1 MSDKENLQPLEE
13 NEAAEKEEKNFEYDR
28 TLCSLCQKKAREE
41 GSYYC
46 EDCRTKMMKTKI
58 KSASLDIRTILAL
71 AKLGLQALNRFR
83 QRLRVQ
89 LLRLVFVSG
98 APDPYDTALAFGYV
112 NAALNKVSQAS
123 EANASLNGS
132 DFISNLSKTLG
143 NQTIFTLGYGETA
156 MTAKIYAKGYT
167 EIDAGGYVV
176 NTLGEDAVKSDLR
189 LLGMRKFVKAYNG
202 YNTTQE
208 KAYSILQNYAN
219 AEAKDIPYDDLIK
232 KLDALKGQDG
242 IEDQYIEYYKCYI
255 AMMADKS
262 IDTQLEFLL
271 KMEKEYPA
279 GLMIYGPTIADY
291 YYRSGDYAKSV
302 EYADKMIAKNRN
314 YSSAYEQKVMALL
327 AQGDADGA
335 EKVCDLLD
343 TAENAAGVASGDYTS
358 YSLRANLYWYTGKYD
373 AAIKICEE
381 GIEASGGDS
390 DIYRNEA
397 IAYMLKGDYKKANE
411 CGKNAY
417 QFSMNYGDLTLD
429 IINTA
434 ALAAGLA
441 KDDDTYKTLQDYLK
455 TYNYEISTVVTDCL
469 AGKKTVEQ
477 VFITDGGVIS

>member
-1 MSDKENLQPLEE
+1 MSDKENLQPLGE
-13 NEAAEKEEKNFEYDR
+13 NEAAENEEKSFEYDR

-58 KSASLDIRTILAL
+58 RGGSVVAAVLCVIVSLFAL
-71 AKLGLQALNRFR
+71 MLLGANATQMVGMLEADSLMNQ
-83 QRLRVQ
+83 
-89 LLRLVFVSG
+89 
-98 APDPYDTALAFGYV
+98 GYI

-123 EANASLNGS
+123 EANASLNDS
-132 DFISNLSKTLG
+132 DFISSLSETLG
-143 NQTIFTLGYGETA
+143 NQTIFTLGYSETA
-156 MTAKIYAKGYT
+156 LTAKLYARGYS

-176 NTLGEDAVKSDLR
+176 NNLGEDVVKSDAR
-189 LLGMRKFVKAYNG
+189 LLGLRKFVNAYNG

-208 KAYSILQNYAN
+208 QAYTILQNYVN
-219 AEAKDIPYDDLIK
+219 SDAKDIPYDDLIE
-232 KLDALKGQDG
+232 KLEALRGKDG
-242 IEDQYIEYYKCYI
+242 IENQYIEYYKCYV
-255 AMMADKS
+255 AMIADKS
-262 IDTQLEFLL
+262 LDVQLDFLL
-271 KMEKEYPA
+271 KMEKEYPE
-279 GLMIYGPTIADY
+279 GLMIYGSTIADY
-291 YYRSGDYAKSV
+291 YYRSGDYAKAA

-327 AQGDADGA
+327 AKGDVDGA
-335 EKVCDLLD
+335 TEVCDALD

-373 AAIKICEE
+373 EAIKVCEE

-397 IAYMLKGDYKKANE
+397 IAYMLKGDYAKANE

-441 KDDDTYKTLQDYLK
+441 KDDDTYKSMQDYLK
-455 TYNYEISTVVTDCL
+455 TYNLEISTVVTDCL

-477 VFITDGGVIS
+477 IFITDGGVIS

>member
-1 MSDKENLQPLEE
+1 M
-13 NEAAEKEEKNFEYDR
+13 
-28 TLCSLCQKKAREE
+28 
-41 GSYYC
+41 
-46 EDCRTKMMKTKI
+46 
-58 KSASLDIRTILAL
+58 
-71 AKLGLQALNRFR
+71 
-83 QRLRVQ
+83 
-89 LLRLVFVSG
+89 
-98 APDPYDTALAFGYV
+98 
-112 NAALNKVSQAS
+112 
-123 EANASLNGS
+123 
-132 DFISNLSKTLG
+132 
-143 NQTIFTLGYGETA
+143 
-156 MTAKIYAKGYT
+156 
-167 EIDAGGYVV
+167 
-176 NTLGEDAVKSDLR
+176 
-189 LLGMRKFVKAYNG
+189 
-202 YNTTQE
+202 
-208 KAYSILQNYAN
+208 
-219 AEAKDIPYDDLIK
+219 
-232 KLDALKGQDG
+232 
-242 IEDQYIEYYKCYI
+242 
-255 AMMADKS
+255 
-262 IDTQLEFLL
+262 
-271 KMEKEYPA
+271 
-279 GLMIYGPTIADY
+279 
-291 YYRSGDYAKSV
+291 
-302 EYADKMIAKNRN
+302 
-314 YSSAYEQKVMALL
+314 KVMALL

-397 IAYMLKGDYKKANE
+397 IKGDYKKANE

>member
-58 KSASLDIRTILAL
+58 KGGSVVAAVLCVIVSLFAL
-71 AKLGLQALNRFR
+71 MLLGANATQMVGLLEADSLLN
-83 QRLRVQ
+83 Q
-89 LLRLVFVSG
+89 
-98 APDPYDTALAFGYV
+98 GYV

-156 MTAKIYAKGYT
+156 MTAKVYAKGYT

-208 KAYSILQNYAN
+208 QAYSILQNYAN

-271 KMEKEYPA
+271 KMEKGISRGSHDLRSDNC
-279 GLMIYGPTIADY
+279 GL
-291 YYRSGDYAKSV
+291 
-302 EYADKMIAKNRN
+302 
-314 YSSAYEQKVMALL
+314 LL
-327 AQGDADGA
+327 
-335 EKVCDLLD
+335 
-343 TAENAAGVASGDYTS
+343 
-358 YSLRANLYWYTGKYD
+358 SLGRL
-373 AAIKICEE
+373 CEV
-381 GIEASGGDS
+381 
-390 DIYRNEA
+390 R
-397 IAYMLKGDYKKANE
+397 
-411 CGKNAY
+411 
-417 QFSMNYGDLTLD
+417 
-429 IINTA
+429 
-434 ALAAGLA
+434 
-441 KDDDTYKTLQDYLK
+441 
-455 TYNYEISTVVTDCL
+455 
-469 AGKKTVEQ
+469 
-477 VFITDGGVIS
+477 

>member
-58 KSASLDIRTILAL
+58 KGGSVVAAVLCVIVSLFAL
-71 AKLGLQALNRFR
+71 MLLGANATQM
-83 QRLRVQ
+83 VG
-89 LLRLVFVSG
+89 LLEADSLLSQ
-98 APDPYDTALAFGYV
+98 GYV

-123 EANASLNGS
+123 EANASLNDS

-335 EKVCDLLD
+335 EKVCDQ
-343 TAENAAGVASGDYTS
+343 
-358 YSLRANLYWYTGKYD
+358 LR
-373 AAIKICEE
+373 
-381 GIEASGGDS
+381 
-390 DIYRNEA
+390 
-397 IAYMLKGDYKKANE
+397 E
-411 CGKNAY
+411 CGGSCKRRLHFVQPAR
-417 QFSMNYGDLTLD
+417 QPLLVHRQIRRGD
-429 IINTA
+429 
-434 ALAAGLA
+434 
-441 KDDDTYKTLQDYLK
+441 KDLRRGHRGIRRRFGYLPQRGYRLYAQGRLRK
-455 TYNYEISTVVTDCL
+455 
-469 AGKKTVEQ
+469 G
-477 VFITDGGVIS
+477 

>member
-58 KSASLDIRTILAL
+58 KGGSVVAAVLCVIVSLFAL
-71 AKLGLQALNRFR
+71 MLLGANATQM
-83 QRLRVQ
+83 VG
-89 LLRLVFVSG
+89 LLEADSLMNQ
-98 APDPYDTALAFGYV
+98 GYV

-123 EANASLNGS
+123 EANASLNDS

-208 KAYSILQNYAN
+208 QAYSILQNYVN

>member
-1 MSDKENLQPLEE
+1 MSDKENLQPLGE
-13 NEAAEKEEKNFEYDR
+13 NEAAEKEEESFEYDR
-28 TLCSLCQKKAREE
+28 TLCSLCQKKEREE

-58 KSASLDIRTILAL
+58 KGGAVVAAVLCVIASLFSLMLLGANATQMVAL
-71 AKLGLQALNRFR
+71 LEADSLMNQ
-83 QRLRVQ
+83 
-89 LLRLVFVSG
+89 
-98 APDPYDTALAFGYV
+98 GYI

-123 EANASLNGS
+123 EANESLNDS
-132 DFISNLSKTLG
+132 DFISSLSGVLG

-156 MTAKIYAKGYT
+156 VTAKLYANGYT

-176 NTLGEDAVKSDLR
+176 NTLGEDTVKSDLR
-189 LLGMRKFVKAYNG
+189 LIGLRKFVKAYNG
-202 YNTTQE
+202 YSTTQE
-208 KAYSILQNYAN
+208 QAYSILQDYVSSD
-219 AEAKDIPYDDLIK
+219 AEDVPYDELIE
-232 KLDALKGQDG
+232 KLDALKGKDG
-242 IEDQYIEYYKCYI
+242 IENQYIDYYKCYV
-255 AMMADKS
+255 AMIADKS

-291 YYRSGDYAKSV
+291 YYRSGDYAKTV

-327 AQGDADGA
+327 AKGDAESA
-335 EKVCDLLD
+335 EKVCDELD
-343 TAENAAGVASGDYTS
+343 TAENVAGVASGDYTS
-358 YSLRANLYWYTGKYD
+358 YSLRATLYWYTGKYD

-390 DIYRNEA
+390 DIYRNET
-397 IAYMLKGDYKKANE
+397 IAYMLKGDYEKANE

-417 QFSMNYGDLTLD
+417 QFAMNYGDITLD

-477 VFITDGGVIS
+477 IFINDGGVIS

>member
-58 KSASLDIRTILAL
+58 KGGSVVAAVLCVIVSLFAL
-71 AKLGLQALNRFR
+71 MLLGANATQM
-83 QRLRVQ
+83 VG
-89 LLRLVFVSG
+89 LLEADSLMNQ
-98 APDPYDTALAFGYV
+98 GYI

-156 MTAKIYAKGYT
+156 MTAKLYAKGYT
-167 EIDAGGYVV
+167 EIDAGGYVI

-189 LLGMRKFVKAYNG
+189 LLGLRKFVKAYNG

-208 KAYSILQNYAN
+208 KAYSILQNYVN

-242 IEDQYIEYYKCYI
+242 IEDQYIEYYKCYV

-291 YYRSGDYAKSV
+291 YYRSGDYAKSI

-314 YSSAYEQKVMALL
+314 YSSAYEQKVIALL
-327 AQGDADGA
+327 AKGDADGA
-335 EKVCDLLD
+335 EKVCDQLD

-390 DIYRNEA
+390 NIYRNEA
-397 IAYMLKGDYKKANE
+397 IAYMLKGDYAKANE
-411 CGKNAY
+411 C
-417 QFSMNYGDLTLD
+417 
-429 IINTA
+429 
-434 ALAAGLA
+434 
-441 KDDDTYKTLQDYLK
+441 
-455 TYNYEISTVVTDCL
+455 
-469 AGKKTVEQ
+469 
-477 VFITDGGVIS
+477 

>member
-58 KSASLDIRTILAL
+58 KGGSVVAAVLCVIVSLFAL
-71 AKLGLQALNRFR
+71 MLLGANATQMVGLLEADSLLN
-83 QRLRVQ
+83 Q
-89 LLRLVFVSG
+89 
-98 APDPYDTALAFGYV
+98 GYV

-255 AMMADKS
+255 AMMAD
-262 IDTQLEFLL
+262 
-271 KMEKEYPA
+271 
-279 GLMIYGPTIADY
+279 
-291 YYRSGDYAKSV
+291 
-302 EYADKMIAKNRN
+302 N

>member
-1 MSDKENLQPLEE
+1 
-13 NEAAEKEEKNFEYDR
+13 
-28 TLCSLCQKKAREE
+28 
-41 GSYYC
+41 
-46 EDCRTKMMKTKI
+46 
-58 KSASLDIRTILAL
+58 
-71 AKLGLQALNRFR
+71 
-83 QRLRVQ
+83 
-89 LLRLVFVSG
+89 
-98 APDPYDTALAFGYV
+98 
-112 NAALNKVSQAS
+112 
-123 EANASLNGS
+123 
-132 DFISNLSKTLG
+132 
-143 NQTIFTLGYGETA
+143 
-156 MTAKIYAKGYT
+156 
-167 EIDAGGYVV
+167 
-176 NTLGEDAVKSDLR
+176 
-189 LLGMRKFVKAYNG
+189 
-202 YNTTQE
+202 
-208 KAYSILQNYAN
+208 
-219 AEAKDIPYDDLIK
+219 
-232 KLDALKGQDG
+232 
-242 IEDQYIEYYKCYI
+242 
-255 AMMADKS
+255 MMADKS

-302 EYADKMIAKNRN
+302 EYADKMIAKN
-314 YSSAYEQKVMALL
+314 
-327 AQGDADGA
+327 
-335 EKVCDLLD
+335 
-343 TAENAAGVASGDYTS
+343 
-358 YSLRANLYWYTGKYD
+358 LYWYTGKYD

-397 IAYMLKGDYKKANE
+397 IAYMLKGDYAKANE